1 MQNKGAIVFLTVI
14 ITALCLYYLSFTFIS
29 NGVQE
34 KATAY
39 ATDASGNI
47 DFAKKRAYLDS
58 VWRQP
63 VYNFLG
69 ASYTYQEVKETEL
82 GLGLGLQGGMHVTLE
97 VSPVEI
103 VKGIAGN
110 PKNDAFNAA
119 VAAAKEASK
128 TSNAKFVDLFYAA
141 WQKNNPGKAL
151 SAVFATAANRGRI
164 SLESTDAEILEI
176 IDTEVENAIDRS
188 FNILRTRIDR
198 FGTSQPNIQRI
209 AGSGRIQIELPGADN
224 QERVRNLLQGV
235 AKLQFWEVLELNEYG
250 GSIEEINQAW
260 VADQK
265 KFGCICC

>member
-34 KATAY
+34 KATTY

-47 DFAKKRAYLDS
+47 DFAKKRAYFDS

-69 ASYTYQEVKETEL
+69 ASYTYQEIKETEL
-82 GLGLGLQGGMHVTLE
+82 GLGLDLQGGMHVTLE

-110 PKNDAFNAA
+110 PKNEVFNTT
-119 VAAAKEASK
+119 VGEAKEASK

-151 SAVFATAANRGRI
+151 STVFATAANRGRI
-164 SLESTDAEILEI
+164 SLESSDSEILEI
-176 IDTEVENAIDRS
+176 IDTEIENASAVLLTLTRCAFDR
-188 FNILRTRIDR
+188 
-198 FGTSQPNIQRI
+198 
-209 AGSGRIQIELPGADN
+209 AGSSRCVV
-224 QERVRNLLQGV
+224 RVTHVGV
-235 AKLQFWEVLELNEYG
+235 HCF
-250 GSIEEINQAW
+250 
-260 VADQK
+260 
-265 KFGCICC
+265 

>member
-14 ITALCLYYLSFTFIS
+14 ITALCLYYLSFTLIS

-82 GLGLGLQGGMHVTLE
+82 GLGLDLQGGMHVTLE

-110 PKNDAFNAA
+110 PKNELFNASVDQA
-119 VAAAKEASK
+119 REAAK
-128 TSNAKFVDLFYAA
+128 TSDAKFVDLFYAS
-141 WQKNNPGKAL
+141 WQKNNPGKK
-151 SAVFATAANRGRI
+151 
-164 SLESTDAEILEI
+164 
-176 IDTEVENAIDRS
+176 
-188 FNILRTRIDR
+188 
-198 FGTSQPNIQRI
+198 
-209 AGSGRIQIELPGADN
+209 
-224 QERVRNLLQGV
+224 ERKMINLFFL
-235 AKLQFWEVLELNEYG
+235 L
-250 GSIEEINQAW
+250 
-260 VADQK
+260 
-265 KFGCICC
+265 